1 MGRDR
6 RDGIKTGGEI
16 ADMSETYS
24 MSSFDWMVIS
34 LIIIY
39 ITGEF
44 LASQATKL
52 TGSRQLRKLSG
63 RKSIGN
69 MGGRGSSM
77 ARGSRYGGRGSSM
90 ARGSFMVNMGIAEE
104 AEDENNEEFE
114 DNNQPGLPEV
124 IPEVDEQ
131 PANDRQTV
139 KWSDKP
145 VDDQS
150 TDDQPKD
157 DQPEDDQPAEISDN
171 QDEQE
176 AEDSKKKDTRKKA
189 MMKKMK
195 ERLSK
200 SPKSY
205 RDKDGKS
212 KDPRVSSAI

>member
-1 MGRDR
+1 MLFSITRFFNL
-6 RDGIKTGGEI
+6 
-16 ADMSETYS
+16 ADTLGQSVPIRVGDFMDQLVLRNNDVICISCK
-24 MSSFDWMVIS
+24 VIS

-114 DNNQPGLPEV
+114 G
-124 IPEVDEQ
+124 
-131 PANDRQTV
+131 
-139 KWSDKP
+139 
-145 VDDQS
+145 
-150 TDDQPKD
+150 
-157 DQPEDDQPAEISDN
+157 
-171 QDEQE
+171 
-176 AEDSKKKDTRKKA
+176 
-189 MMKKMK
+189 M
-195 ERLSK
+195 
-200 SPKSY
+200 
-205 RDKDGKS
+205 
-212 KDPRVSSAI
+212 VSSLCSNPHIPNIDALTHSF